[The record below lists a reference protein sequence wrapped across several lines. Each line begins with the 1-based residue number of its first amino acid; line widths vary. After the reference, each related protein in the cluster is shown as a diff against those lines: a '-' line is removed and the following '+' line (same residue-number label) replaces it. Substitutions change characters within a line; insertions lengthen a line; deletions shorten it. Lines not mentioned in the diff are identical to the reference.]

1 MFPSYSSEA
10 RKETDNVF
18 VLWTA
23 FQVQKYKSLYSK
35 YFRLAFKETVPQKYS
50 FFFYFFLISISE
62 LLAVDELSQEKQ
74 KGKWQVR
81 GMAKVGNETA
91 SLSSHISAIKN

>member
-23 FQVQKYKSLYSK
+23 FQVQKYKSLYCK

-50 FFFYFFLISISE
+50 SSSSSSSSFFLRISISE
-62 LLAVDELSQEKQ
+62 LLAVDELSQSK
-74 KGKWQVR
+74 
-81 GMAKVGNETA
+81 
-91 SLSSHISAIKN
+91 

>member
-23 FQVQKYKSLYSK
+23 FQVQKYKSLYCK
-35 YFRLAFKETVPQKYS
+35 YFRLAFKETVPQKY
-50 FFFYFFLISISE
+50 FFLHISISE
-62 LLAVDELSQEKQ
+62 LLAVDEQSQSKYR
-74 KGKWQVR
+74 KNKWANDR
-81 GMAKVGNETA
+81 WEAWLKWEMKEPLFRRT
-91 SLSSHISAIKN
+91 